1 MIREI
6 RTHKL
11 AYSILAIL
19 LFAFVL
25 TFLHVW
31 PDRTQQ
37 KIVAVAMGVVYFV
50 WGIVVHK
57 NFNHINS
64 RVVIEYLAV
73 ATLAVSLLLLL
84 LN

>member
-11 AYSILAIL
+11 AYCFLAIL

-25 TFLHVW
+25 TFMHVW

-37 KIVAVAMGVVYFV
+37 KIVAIAMGVAYFI
-50 WGIVVHK
+50 WGVAVHK
-57 NFNHINS
+57 NFGHINS
-64 RVVIEYLAV
+64 RVVIEYFAV